1 MSKSSRKAPVA
12 LAGDAL
18 LLALADGAVVAA
30 SSAGMVT
37 LLRPDGV
44 RLATTTAA
52 LAELETRGLIK
63 PDADGRRAPTAAGT
77 ARLARLT
84 AAAQPFLAQH
94 RALTPATVTVDGVD
108 GVDADVLCNA
118 EESPL
123 AWLARRKDKAGQ
135 PLIAPHQFT
144 AGERLRADFTRAQMT
159 PRLTVNWSGTASARG
174 GGSRDPAAFAE
185 AALAAKERVTRALDA
200 AGPELSG
207 ILLDVC
213 CFLKG
218 LEAVERERSWPARTA
233 KVVLGLALDRLARHY
248 GLGSEAR
255 GPARG
260 RTQAWHAAASDAV
273 SG

>member
-1 MSKSSRKAPVA
+1 MSKAARKVPAA

-18 LLALADGAVVAA
+18 LLALADGASVVATA
-30 SSAGMVT
+30 DETVT
-37 LLRPDGV
+37 LVRPDSR
-44 RLATTTAA
+44 RLATTCAA
-52 LAELETRGLIK
+52 LAELKTRGLIE
-63 PDADGRRAPTAAGT
+63 AGRDGRHAPTAEGH

-84 AAAQPFLAQH
+84 ASAQPFLAQH
-94 RALTPATVTVDGVD
+94 RALAPTTVTVDGI
-108 GVDADVLCNA
+108 DAEVLCDA

-144 AGERLRADFTRAQMT
+144 AGERLRADFTRAKMT

-218 LEAVERERSWPARTA
+218 LEAVERERGWPARTA

-260 RTQAWHAAASDAV
+260 RTQAWCAAASE
-273 SG
+273 